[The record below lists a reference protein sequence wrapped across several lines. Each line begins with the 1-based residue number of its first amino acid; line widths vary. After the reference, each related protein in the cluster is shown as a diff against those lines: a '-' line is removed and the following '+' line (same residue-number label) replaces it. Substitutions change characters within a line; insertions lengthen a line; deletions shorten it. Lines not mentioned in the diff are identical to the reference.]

1 MKGRCVV
8 VTGALSD
15 VGRELA
21 RLLSANTTRVLLVD
35 APERAAELEALSRSM
50 RGAEVAWTTAEPG
63 RKESFERVAHLAE
76 RRFGPGAMTGWV
88 NCAPGK
94 APAADALSGSL
105 TDLRAQFESGFWSV
119 VLATEV
125 AVSRLRERGGT
136 VVNVGSIHSD
146 RAFPARSA
154 EAVPQHAAK
163 AWTDALRMELARE
176 RVPVEVSLV
185 KAGLS
190 HRYAPVVSARAVI
203 ACLSRPRRDLTVGG
217 RTALLIALEKFLP
230 ALTDRLLL
238 RAPRL
243 PSHGPRR
250 HRSLYTQLKLQ
261 RVVPWVP
268 LLALAGAGAG
278 LRTMKLQRR

>member
-1 MKGRCVV
+1 MRGRCVV
-8 VTGALSD
+8 VTGAVSD

-21 RLLSANTTRVLLVD
+21 RLLSAKGARVLLVD
-35 APERAAELEALSRSM
+35 APERAVELEALSQSM
-50 RGAEVAWTTAEPG
+50 GGVEVAWTTAEPG

-76 RRFGPGAMTGWV
+76 RRFGPRAMTGWV
-88 NCAPGK
+88 NCAVGET
-94 APAADALSGSL
+94 PAADALTGSL

-125 AVSRLRERGGT
+125 AVSRMRERGGT

-146 RAFPARSA
+146 RAFPKRSA
-154 EAVPQHAAK
+154 EAMSQHAAK

-238 RAPRL
+238 RAPSL
-243 PSHGPRR
+243 SSHGPRR
-250 HRSLYTQLKLQ
+250 QSSLYTQLKLHP
-261 RVVPWVP
+261 VVP

-278 LRTMKLQRR
+278 LRTMKVQRR